1 MKIRADMK
9 PAGSDKIIAFGDVYL
24 DEKVVIHNVRVVQAE
39 KNGSIYHFV
48 CHFLRKGLTR
58 INGIPSSTSK
68 IRISESRSRMPS
80 TRA

>member
-48 CHFLRKGLTR
+48 SFPQKRTDKDKWDSF
-58 INGIPSSTSK
+58 IYIK
-68 IRISESRSRMPS
+68 
-80 TRA
+80 